1 MTSFFNVCSCETQ
14 PVRTQTFNFAGV
26 LEENHDDFTDVSFKE
41 LVVNDCFAEPC
52 TNGATCQNLA
62 VGYTC
67 LCVPGWTG
75 NDNAMGPRS
84 HSN

>member
-1 MTSFFNVCSCETQ
+1 MSTDQNPISYF
-14 PVRTQTFNFAGV
+14 RNFVGSHQ
-26 LEENHDDFTDVSFKE
+26 ENQDDFTDVSFKE

-75 NDNAMGPRS
+75 NKKTIWPYVTL
-84 HSN
+84 